1 MYPLFLN
8 MTDRLALV
16 VGNGDV
22 GRRKARALFEAGA
35 RVRLVCDEAC
45 PADGSTKRLQWVNES
60 YRAEHL
66 EGVSLVI
73 AAASPEVNRQ
83 VVADARQ
90 RGIWV
95 NSAGEPDAGD
105 FQLPATI
112 RRGDFLLAISTG
124 GAAPALA
131 QQVRE
136 QLELAFD
143 KAFGE
148 WVGLLG
154 ELRPTVRERIG
165 DPERR
170 AAIYHALSDWAWLD
184 HIRNVGADK
193 VRFEMLSAVDQW
205 ANGQSA

>member
-8 MTDRLALV
+8 MTDRL
-16 VGNGDV
+16 

-35 RVRLVCDEAC
+35 RVRFVSDEKN
-45 PADGSTKRLQWVNES
+45 PSDGTISRLQWIYEP
-60 YRAEHL
+60 YRDEHL
-66 EGVSLVI
+66 DGVSLVI
-73 AAASPEVNRQ
+73 AASSPEVNRQ
-83 VVADARQ
+83 VVADARR

-184 HIRNVGADK
+184 HIRNVGADR

-205 ANGQSA
+205 ANGQPA

>member
-8 MTDRLALV
+8 MTGRLALV
-16 VGNGDV
+16 VSSGDI

-45 PADGSTKRLQWVNES
+45 PADGEIGRLQWIHES
-60 YRAEHL
+60 YRDDHL
-66 EGVSLVI
+66 DGASLVI
-73 AAASPEVNRQ
+73 AAATPEINRQ
-83 VVADARQ
+83 VVTDARQ

-95 NSAGEPDAGD
+95 NAAGEPDAGD

-112 RRGDFLLAISTG
+112 RRGDFVLAIGTG

-148 WVGLLG
+148 WVALLG
-154 ELRPTVRERIG
+154 EMRPAVRERVG

-184 HIRNVGADK
+184 QIRSVGADQ
-193 VRFEMLSAVDQW
+193 VRFDMLSAVDQW
-205 ANGQSA
+205 ANVQPA